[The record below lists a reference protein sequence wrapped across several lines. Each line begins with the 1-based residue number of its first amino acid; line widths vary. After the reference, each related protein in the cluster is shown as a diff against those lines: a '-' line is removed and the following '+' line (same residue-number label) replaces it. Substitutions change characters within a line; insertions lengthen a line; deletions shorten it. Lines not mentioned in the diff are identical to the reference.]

1 MGIKRFDN
9 IVFGVD
15 LLSSLSYRPTMKEL
29 PEDIRPRE
37 RLLKEGA
44 GALSESELLAILLGT
59 GSREATAL
67 ELASLLMA
75 RFKNLR
81 LLLDATVEELS
92 EVKGVGP
99 AKASQ
104 VKAALELARR
114 VSQYSGPSRPVI
126 TSPDDAAG
134 LVMEEM
140 RHYDREHFRAL
151 LLNTK
156 NQVIGTDNVSVGTL
170 NSSAVHPRELFR
182 NAIKRSAAS
191 VILVHNHP
199 SGDPTPSRED
209 LDVTGR
215 LSEAGKII
223 GIEVL
228 DHIIIGDNRFTSFK
242 AKGLIK

>member
-1 MGIKRFDN
+1 M
-9 IVFGVD
+9 V
-15 LLSSLSYRPTMKEL
+15 SLSYRPTMKEL

-44 GALSESELLAILLGT
+44 EALSEIELLAILLGT

-67 ELASLLMA
+67 ELASLVMA
-75 RFKNLR
+75 RFKSLR
-81 LLLDATVEELS
+81 SLVDATVEELS

-114 VSQYSGPSRPVI
+114 LSQFSDLPRPVI
-126 TSPDDAAG
+126 KSPDDAAG

-140 RHYDREHFRAL
+140 RHLDREHFRAL
-151 LLNTK
+151 LLNTR
-156 NQVIGTDNVSVGTL
+156 NQVIGMDKVSVGTL
-170 NSSAVHPRELFR
+170 NSSTVHPRELFR
-182 NAIKRSAAS
+182 NAIKRSAAA

-209 LDVTGR
+209 LDITGR
-215 LSEAGKII
+215 LCEAGKII

-228 DHIIIGDNRFTSFK
+228 DHIIIGDNKFTSFK
-242 AKGLIK
+242 AKGLI